1 MSYEMVMCWAL
12 NGVAE
17 HTGVKIVTVGA
28 AQYGAMAKIFEGTRY
43 TVRLLDAV
51 DVGEVAR
58 ALDWAITYTDFS
70 AFSKRELLGAIAFN
84 DRRLMARAH
93 RIGRRRF
100 SSSHDPRTC
109 PQLKSLRLSH
119 AVACDADHFS
129 EEN

>member
-28 AQYGAMAKIFEGTRY
+28 TQYGALAKIFEGTRY

-58 ALDWAITYTDFS
+58 ALDWAITHTDFS
-70 AFSKRELLGAIAFN
+70 TFSKHELLDAIAFT
-84 DRRLMARAH
+84 DRRLTVRTE
-93 RIGRRRF
+93 RPRF

-109 PQLKSLRLSH
+109 PTIRALRNT
-119 AVACDADHFS
+119 HFS
-129 EEN
+129 KEN